1 VEKPLP
7 SEEGAAGDSHNVLPA
22 FLGKKGSKPIR
33 DSMVSHSADGIFAMR
48 QGDWK
53 YIEGKPT
60 KPPGR
65 VPKARA
71 EQMTQQLYNLR
82 GDPREEK
89 NVIDEHREIAAKL
102 QDLLSTQ
109 RAQGRSRTP

>member
-1 VEKPLP
+1 MP
-7 SEEGAAGDSHNVLPA
+7 SAKGAAEDSHNALPA
-22 FLGKKGSKPIR
+22 FLGKRLSKPIR
-33 DSMVSHSADGIFAMR
+33 ESMVSHSADGIFAMR

-53 YIEGKPT
+53 YIEGKPA
-60 KPPGR
+60 KPVNR

-71 EQMTQQLYNLR
+71 GEMTQQLYNLR
-82 GDPREEK
+82 NDPREEK

-109 RAQGRSRTP
+109 RAQGYSGKP